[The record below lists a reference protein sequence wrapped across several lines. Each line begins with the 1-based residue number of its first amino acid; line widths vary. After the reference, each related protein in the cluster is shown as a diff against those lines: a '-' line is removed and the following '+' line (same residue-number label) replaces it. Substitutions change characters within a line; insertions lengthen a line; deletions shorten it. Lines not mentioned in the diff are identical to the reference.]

1 VGKGEKFMEKKIF
14 LCAVLVLFLS
24 TVAGAVFTGPDWR
37 GLDGSTFQQWTF
49 DTDAKGPLAPDS
61 EDNDYGDPGLLVNTP
76 YDWSDNGGF
85 WALGELDIYI
95 PNTSVIDGHKEIYIE
110 LVWKGAGNEVFMPDQ
125 PIIGVLTNPY
135 FDSMQ
140 MFKDDEYQDTSGWY
154 HSVYIID
161 VYPNP
166 IEEWITIKGDILV
179 DAVTIDT
186 ICVPEPATLLL
197 LGAGALGLFT
207 RKK

>member
-1 VGKGEKFMEKKIF
+1 MAKKMF
-14 LCAVLVLFLS
+14 LFVVLVLS
-24 TVAGAVFTGPDWR
+24 TAAVAGAVVTGPDWR
-37 GLDGSTFQQWTF
+37 GAEGSTYQQWTF
-49 DTDAKGPLAPDS
+49 DTDATGPMAPDS
-61 EDNDYGDPGLLVNTP
+61 EDNDYGDPALQVNTP

-95 PNTSVIDGHKEIYIE
+95 PNTSVIDGYKEIYIE
-110 LVWKGAGNEVFMPDQ
+110 LIWKGEGNEAFMPDQ

-135 FDSMQ
+135 FDFME
-140 MFKDDEYQDTSGWY
+140 MFKKDEYQDPASGWY
-154 HSVYIID
+154 HSTYVID

-186 ICVPEPATLLL
+186 ICIPEPATLLL
-197 LGAGALGLFT
+197 LGAGGLGLFR
-207 RKK
+207 RKKKN